1 MSKKEIY
8 NNRGTAF
15 VSNNPKS
22 KGKNLKIGI
31 IIAAVIFVI
40 LMIIAWPITL
50 LLLYVIWH
58 WISTYSYI
66 FLAAFL
72 ILIYLRY
79 SKLGTSK
86 KWDVKKRIYAILILC
101 FIIFGLIVNYNGLSY
116 FRYQSIINKSG
127 GVTFSK
133 KNKSEHPEGGKITQ
147 VDHNISYGDVEN
159 DKYTFQLDQSG
170 GCEFKSI
177 QFNADHVLS
186 DDFSETDFK

>member
-86 KWDVKKRIYAILILC
+86 KWDVKNGIIAFLIVC
-101 FIIFGLIVNYNGLSY
+101 FIIFVVFVIYNVWSY
-116 FRYQSIINKSG
+116 FSYQSLLNSSE
-127 GVTFSK
+127 VVSFSTK
-133 KNKSEHPEGGKITQ
+133 IKSEHPECGKITH